1 MNGELDLELY
11 TISIIGLNNAL
22 NKLDNSQMND
32 EIKEMFKESCNNFQK
47 LYDDIVNDLN
57 QDEIQFNDYYM
68 FFQNGKQMFPQYIEN
83 LKSIEN
89 EEINDYINSLINIF
103 ENLNRIAEAFPSQ
116 QG

>member
-22 NKLDNSQMND
+22 NKLNNSQMND
-32 EIKEMFKESCNNFQK
+32 EIKEMFKESCNNFQE